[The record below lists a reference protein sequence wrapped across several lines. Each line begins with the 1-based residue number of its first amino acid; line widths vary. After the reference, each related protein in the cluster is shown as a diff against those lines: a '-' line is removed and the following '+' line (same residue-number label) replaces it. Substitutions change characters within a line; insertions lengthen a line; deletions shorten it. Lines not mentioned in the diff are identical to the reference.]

1 MIDGN
6 AAWIGGVLVGAVGGA
21 LVAIANVIQTKV
33 AGRQAIIL
41 AAQVAKDAT
50 DRQRADWKRQDLV
63 AARLDKSERIST
75 DRFNQL
81 LRLGTETK
89 GLVNHRLTIA
99 LQKLLLA
106 LQGTL
111 VVLSD
116 KPNPSDA
123 IKRRIGELKTEIS
136 VLEDEL
142 ALRDLQQSELDDQHD
157 LSEPESISR

>member
-1 MIDGN
+1 MIEAD
-6 AAWIGGVLVGAVGGA
+6 AVWIGGLLVGAIGGA

-50 DRQRADWKRQDLV
+50 DRQLADWKRQDLV
-63 AARLDKSERIST
+63 AARLDKSDRIST
-75 DRFNQL
+75 DQFNQL

-89 GLVNHRLTIA
+89 GLVNHRLTVA

-111 VVLSD
+111 AVLSD
-116 KPNPSDA
+116 KPNPSET
-123 IKRRIGELKTEIS
+123 IKQRIVELKTEIAG
-136 VLEDEL
+136 LQEEL
-142 ALRDLQQSELDDQHD
+142 ALRDLQQSELDEKHD
-157 LSEPESISR
+157 RSEPEPISR